1 MNVTNFFIIVNTT
14 VPSAWIALVV
24 AFVVAYFAIRLRFG
38 KQVSGVMADSIFYFI
53 IVWKFSVIV
62 TDFQN
67 VIKAPLS
74 ILYFNG
80 GRIGFYLGLL
90 AIIITILVE
99 LKRKNLNKLD
109 LTTLFIGVITI
120 QAVYQIMMA
129 LLNDGSLVAKVMT
142 VLIFSAFTLLV
153 WGSVQKF
160 EKTPI
165 QLAMLFVAV
174 HIFAA
179 SFQPL
184 GIFSLPVIT
193 TLLIS
198 LFFVI
203 INSKENKIVSEDI
216 L

>member
-38 KQVSGVMADSIFYFI
+38 KQVSSVMADSIFYFI

-99 LKRKNLNKLD
+99 LKRENLNKLD

-120 QAVYQIMMA
+120 QSVYQIMMA

-142 VLIFSAFTLLV
+142 VLIFSAFALLV

-160 EKTPI
+160 EKTPT

-179 SFQPL
+179 AFQPL

>member
-24 AFVVAYFAIRLRFG
+24 AFVVVYFAIRLRFG

-53 IVWKFSVIV
+53 IVWKFSVIL

-99 LKRKNLNKLD
+99 LKRKTLNKLD
-109 LTTLFIGVITI
+109 LSTLFIGVITI

-160 EKTPI
+160 EQTPI

-174 HIFAA
+174 HIFVA

>member
-120 QAVYQIMMA
+120 QSVYQIMMA

>member
-1 MNVTNFFIIVNTT
+1 MNITNFFIIGNTT
-14 VPSAWIALVV
+14 VPSTWIALAV

-38 KQVSGVMADSIFYFI
+38 KQISGVMADSIFYFI
-53 IVWKFSVIV
+53 IVWKFSVIL

-74 ILYFNG
+74 IIYFNG

-99 LKRKNLNKLD
+99 LKRKTLNKFD
-109 LTTLFIGVITI
+109 LTTLFIGTITI

-129 LLNDGSLVAKVMT
+129 LFYDGSLVAKIIT
-142 VLIFSAFTLLV
+142 VLIFSTFTLLV
-153 WGSVQKF
+153 WGLMKKF

-165 QLAMLFVAV
+165 QLAMLFAAV

-179 SFQPL
+179 SFQPV
-184 GIFSLPVIT
+184 GIFAIPVFT
-193 TLLIS
+193 TLLMS

-203 INSKENKIVSEDI
+203 INLKENKIESEDI